1 MLGQILHGW
10 LFWKIIKTRFQI
22 DYRKVVIVLS
32 GENAEVDRQ
41 AIIHLSDFMERKHVD
56 KAIIFC
62 NEQAKEKIKIIFEEN
77 SSILVETLGN
87 DEMVLLYSFYS
98 FIKFFDN
105 IVFTNTDTPSDNMLG
120 RYLDKTQVN
129 EEDAVC
135 LALYHLRQV
144 PKTRG

>member
-1 MLGQILHGW
+1 MLGRIIHGW
-10 LFWKIIKTRFQI
+10 LFWKIIKTKFQI

-41 AIIHLSDFMERKHVD
+41 AITHLSDFMERKHVD

-62 NEQAKEKIKIIFEEN
+62 AEQTKEKIKKEFEEN

-87 DEMVLLYSFYS
+87 DEMNLLYSFYM
-98 FIKFFDN
+98 FTKFFDN

-120 RYLDKTQVN
+120 RYLKQTQVN